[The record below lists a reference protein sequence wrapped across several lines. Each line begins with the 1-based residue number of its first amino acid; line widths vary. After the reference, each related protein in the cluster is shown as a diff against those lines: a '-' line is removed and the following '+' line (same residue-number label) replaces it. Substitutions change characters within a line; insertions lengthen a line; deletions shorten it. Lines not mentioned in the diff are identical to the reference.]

1 MLRKH
6 RYMILSILLCALLG
20 TAVGATWVQIT
31 GRRDMP
37 ISVVLGLGLITGV
50 SYAALDRLLERR
62 RTRIPSTGTVPGGR
76 HGKAGTR

>member
-6 RYMILSILLCALLG
+6 CYMILSILLCAVLG
-20 TAVGATWVQIT
+20 IAVGATWVHIT

-37 ISVVLGLGLITGV
+37 IPVVLGLALVTGL

-62 RTRIPSTGTVPGGR
+62 RLRIPRTAPGSR
-76 HGKAGTR
+76 HSKAVVR